1 MENHPLFH
9 SIHQLSRQLTKHI
22 NEALQ
27 PLGLYSAQWSVI
39 YVLKTRGS
47 LTQTE
52 LCEYLAV
59 EAPPMTRT
67 IQRLVK
73 QGYVRK
79 VSGEDKRTKLI
90 QLTDEALAEYPKW
103 EEAIV
108 NMHDTLLKGFPE
120 SSQDAFYILVSD
132 WLRQLQP
139 QTSLREERDTNE

>member
-1 MENHPLFH
+1 MKNHHLFH

-22 NEALQ
+22 NEVLQ

-79 VSGEDKRTKLI
+79 ISGEDKRTKLI

-103 EEAIV
+103 EKAIV
-108 NMHDTLLKGFPE
+108 NMHETFLKGFPE
-120 SSQDAFYILVSD
+120 SSQEALYILVSD
-132 WLRQLQP
+132 WLRQLQISIP
-139 QTSLREERDTNE
+139 EEKETNE